1 MAVMGR
7 PPIPYDQAVADFIC
21 EKIADGRGLVSVLK
35 ENDGLPSYSVVM
47 KWARENPDFQ
57 QKYIK
62 ALEDMADHDADK
74 ITDVAEGT
82 LRGLYDPAAARVAID
97 AFKWSAG
104 KRRPKKY
111 GDKLEIEN
119 TGNVAVT
126 HTVDV
131 SNLSLE
137 ELDVL
142 QKVLTNG

>member
-35 ENDGLPSYSVVM
+35 ENEGLPSYSVVM